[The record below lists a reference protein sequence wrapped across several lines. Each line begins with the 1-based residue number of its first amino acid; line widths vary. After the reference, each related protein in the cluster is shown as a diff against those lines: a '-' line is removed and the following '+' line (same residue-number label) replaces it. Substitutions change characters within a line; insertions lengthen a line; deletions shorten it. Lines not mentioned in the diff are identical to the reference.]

1 MAKTN
6 SKARLNSDDLT
17 PAQARVLKVLTASS
31 KPMSAYDILAATA
44 MTELRT
50 PVQVYRVLK
59 RLIATGHIHRI
70 ETLSAFVAC
79 DRGQHETQAVF
90 TICEACGVV
99 AELEPSEAGL
109 GNVTPRSGFQVKRV
123 IAEVLGLCA
132 ACATRASP
140 VGSHTHT

>member
-1 MAKTN
+1 MAKSTPKTKLAADTL
-6 SKARLNSDDLT
+6 S
-17 PAQARVLKVLTASS
+17 PAQARVLKVLVASS

-44 MTELRT
+44 MAELRT

-79 DRGQHETQAVF
+79 DRGQHESQAVF
-90 TICEACGVV
+90 TICEDCGVV

-109 GNVTPRSGFQVKRV
+109 GSVVPRSGFQVKRV

-132 ACATRASP
+132 ACATRAAPGCSH
-140 VGSHTHT
+140 SHT